1 MENRRRFSTFQ
12 HDKQTTSYLLL
23 NLETKSVN
31 CPDKPAHLTRH
42 RCARHPSLRCREGK
56 LKVWIFPS
64 LRSREG
70 VVERSNDRG

>member
-31 CPDKPAHLTRH
+31 CPDKPAHLNEAITEL
-42 RCARHPSLRCREGK
+42 CITAMQWREC
-56 LKVWIFPS
+56 LV
-64 LRSREG
+64 
-70 VVERSNDRG
+70 